1 MTTCQT
7 MIYSAPLLL
16 CGKSGID
23 APRFTAEGQGS
34 RAFAVTDQTSP
45 AIVRSI
51 GRVTARAEM
60 AKAVTFVT
68 AFIGSGDRI

>member
-1 MTTCQT
+1 MTS
-7 MIYSAPLLL
+7 SASLLL
-16 CGKSGID
+16 CGKSGVHT
-23 APRFTAEGQGS
+23 PQFTAKGKRS

-45 AIVRSI
+45 GIVRVI

-60 AKAVTFVT
+60 AKAVTLVT